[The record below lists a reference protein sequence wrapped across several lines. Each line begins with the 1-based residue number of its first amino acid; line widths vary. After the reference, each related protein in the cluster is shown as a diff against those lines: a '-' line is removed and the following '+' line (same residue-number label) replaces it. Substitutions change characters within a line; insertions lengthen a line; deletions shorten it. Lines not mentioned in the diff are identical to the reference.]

1 MINMKDKV
9 ISIIAETTGMAKEDI
24 KESSN
29 LLTDLQLESLDIVT
43 LVAELEKA
51 VGKEIPDKDIK
62 EFQTVQDIIDY
73 LEKNA

>member
-1 MINMKDKV
+1 MKDKV
-9 ISIIAETTGMAKEDI
+9 VSIIAETTGMAKEDI

-29 LLTDLQLESLDIVT
+29 LLTDLELESLDIVT

>member
-1 MINMKDKV
+1 MKDKV
-9 ISIIAETTGMAKEDI
+9 VSIIAETTGMAKEDI

>member
-1 MINMKDKV
+1 MKDKV
-9 ISIIAETTGMAKEDI
+9 VSIIAETTGMAKEDI

-29 LLTDLQLESLDIVT
+29 LLTDLELESLDIVT
-43 LVAELEKA
+43 LVAELENA

>member
-1 MINMKDKV
+1 MKDKV
-9 ISIIAETTGMAKEDI
+9 VSIIAETTGMAKEDI
-24 KESSN
+24 QESSN
-29 LLTDLQLESLDIVT
+29 LLTDLELESLDIVT
-43 LVAELEKA
+43 LVAELENA

>member
-1 MINMKDKV
+1 MKDKV
-9 ISIIAETTGMAKEDI
+9 VSIIAETTGMAKEDI

-29 LLTDLQLESLDIVT
+29 LLTDLELESLDIVT

-62 EFQTVQDIIDY
+62 KFQTVQDIIDY

>member
-1 MINMKDKV
+1 MRDKV
-9 ISIIAETTGMAKEDI
+9 VSIIAETTGMAKEDI

-29 LLTDLQLESLDIVT
+29 LLTDLELESLDIVT
-43 LVAELEKA
+43 LVAELENA